1 MECGRQRRWR
11 SCLLVVLV
19 AVWGT
24 ATLSVS
30 SGTESL
36 PDLGGRWAVVMVMVG
51 RGEIPFVGPG
61 SVETTA
67 VLLTT
72 IEQDGESLTL
82 CDEYCSTTI
91 VMEPP
96 MAQTTV
102 PDLFVRSLVPPARS
116 ATLRA
121 TDGATLFTQEWH
133 TEVRGA
139 DLADP
144 VNDPLPRDAYDRR
157 VIDQDGDGKPG
168 LTVPVC
174 IPDVVGGDTYVV
186 HRLRYRL
193 DGRVVDPDTVSGTIE
208 WTSEQN
214 VILATDAVLMMSIS
228 LPADPDASRHRFLM
242 VRVDD
247 SWTCERLQ
255 AELPSLLV
263 RLGEV
268 GASAP

>member
-1 MECGRQRRWR
+1 MERGRPRRWR
-11 SCLLVVLV
+11 SCLLVVLA

-36 PDLGGRWAVVMVMVG
+36 PDLEGRWAVVMVMVG

-82 CDEYCSTTI
+82 HDEYCSTTI

-102 PDLFVRSLVPPARS
+102 PDLFMRSLVPTARS

-121 TDGATLFTQEWH
+121 ADGATLFAQEWH

-139 DLADP
+139 ELADP

-168 LTVPVC
+168 LTVPVR

-193 DGRVVDPDTVSGTIE
+193 DGRVLDPNTISGTVE

-214 VILATDAVLMMSIS
+214 IILATDAVLMMSVS

-247 SWTCERLQ
+247 SWTCERLR
-255 AELPSLLV
+255 AELPALLA
-263 RLGEV
+263 RM
-268 GASAP
+268 GASAT

>member
-1 MECGRQRRWR
+1 VERGRPRRWR
-11 SCLLVVLV
+11 FGLLVVLA
-19 AVWGT
+19 AVSGT
-24 ATLSVS
+24 AALSVS
-30 SGTESL
+30 TGTESL
-36 PDLGGRWAVVMVMVG
+36 PELGGRWAVVMIMVG
-51 RGEIPFVGPG
+51 RGEIPFMGPG

-72 IEQDGESLTL
+72 MEQDGESLTL

-91 VMEPP
+91 EMEPP
-96 MAQTTV
+96 MAETTV
-102 PDLFVRSLVPPARS
+102 PDLFMRSLVPTPRS

-121 TDGATLFTQEWH
+121 ANGATLFSQEWH

-139 DLADP
+139 ELADP

-193 DGRVVDPDTVSGTIE
+193 DGRVIDPDTILGTIE

-214 VILATDAVLMMSIS
+214 IVLATDAVLMMSVS

-247 SWTCERLQ
+247 SWTCERLR
-255 AELPSLLV
+255 AELPALLA
-263 RLGEV
+263 RM
-268 GASAP
+268 GASET